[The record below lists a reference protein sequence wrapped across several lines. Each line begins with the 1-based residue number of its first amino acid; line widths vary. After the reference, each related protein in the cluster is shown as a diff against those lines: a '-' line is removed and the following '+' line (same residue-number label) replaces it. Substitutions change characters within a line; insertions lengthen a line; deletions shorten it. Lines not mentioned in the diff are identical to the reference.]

1 VKENILYS
9 WSGGKDS
16 ALALYELKKNSRYN
30 ISSLLTTVVKDYSRS
45 SMHGVRSELIEQQS
59 KFLGLKLDKVFLSKD
74 ESSASYSSKMQLVLE
89 RYKRKGVFSVGF
101 GDIFLEDIKQYRINN
116 LAKLDMKGVFPLW
129 KKDTLRLAHN
139 FIDLGFKAITTCVDS
154 RCLNEVFVGRFFD
167 KNFLAELPQ
176 GIDPCGENGEFHT
189 FVYAGPIFN
198 ETIRYKKGEIVL
210 RNNRFYFCDLIPA

>member
-1 VKENILYS
+1 MSKPIVIS

-59 KFLGLKLDKVFLSKD
+59 KFLGLELDKVFLSKD
-74 ESSASYSSKMQLVLE
+74 ESSVSYSSKMQLVLE

-129 KKDTLRLAHN
+129 KKDTLRLAHS